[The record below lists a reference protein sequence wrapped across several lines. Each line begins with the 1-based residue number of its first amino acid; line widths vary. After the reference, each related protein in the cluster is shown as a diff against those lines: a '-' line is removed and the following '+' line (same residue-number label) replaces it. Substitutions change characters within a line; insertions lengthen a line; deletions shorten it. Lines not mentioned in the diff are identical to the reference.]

1 LRAASA
7 ATADPPW
14 LKQASAVNLS
24 RLFIERPIGTSL
36 LSMGIFLF
44 GMLAYFSLPVAPL
57 PQLEF
62 PVIFVSANQPGASP
76 EVMAQTVAA
85 PLERHFGQIP
95 GVNEITSTSS
105 LGSSVVIMQFDLSRD
120 IDGAARDVQ
129 AAINAAQ
136 ADLPAGLP
144 SPPVYRKANPNDAP
158 ILILAITSDTL
169 PLAQLFD
176 LADTRVSPGVAQI
189 AGVSEVQISGA
200 AKPAVRIE
208 ADAGALAS
216 MGLSMDAVRN
226 AVSGLTAN
234 APKGAIAG
242 DGQTWMISANDQ
254 LSSAA
259 DFQRTIIGKRDG
271 TPIPLASVARVY
283 SGPEN
288 AQQAAWANGERAILL
303 FVRKQ
308 STANVIETVDS
319 IIGELPRFRALLPPA
334 AKLSVISDRTQTIR
348 ASVNEV
354 QHSLV
359 ISIVLVVLVMF
370 LFLRRGVPTAIAGIT
385 VPVVLT
391 ATFGVMWLMKFSL
404 DNLSLMALTVCV
416 GFIVDDAIVV
426 IENIVRHLERGEA
439 PLTAALRGAREIGFT
454 IVSMTVSLVAVFI
467 PILFIGGIQGR
478 LLNEFAVTL
487 TAAIAVSGVIS
498 LMLTP
503 SLCGLY
509 LRADAPT
516 RQPNRFERALEQGFD
531 WMLGGYRIGLDWTL
545 RHTIVMGFVTVA
557 TVVAT
562 IHLFIVIPKGSFP
575 TQDTGVLFGN
585 FVAAQDISF
594 SAIAEKT
601 ERLAAVVLADPDVKT
616 AAYSV
621 GSNGRGNSNS
631 GRMFI
636 TLRTREEGRK
646 KTSDQII
653 ERMRKPL
660 AAVEGIQMYMQP
672 VQDLRFGGRATRS
685 QFLYALSATDLKD
698 LYEWAPKVQ
707 DRLSALPQLKDVSSD
722 LEQSA
727 LQLNVIVNRDAASRL
742 GLTPQRIDAAL
753 YNAYGQR
760 QIATLYDKS
769 NQYRV
774 VLEATPQE
782 RQDPSVLGQLNIL
795 TADGKAVPLSS
806 IARFE
811 VGPTSLS
818 VNHQGQFTVVNL
830 TFNLAPGVAYG
841 DAVKLIDKE
850 LRAMQLPGSISG
862 AYGGAA
868 AQFSGS
874 SNSMPLLILTALVVV
889 YIVLGMLYE
898 SLIHPL
904 TILSTLPSAGLGA
917 LLALRLANME
927 LSIVAMIGIILLIG
941 IVKKNAILL
950 IDFALDAQRNRGLTP
965 REAIY
970 EACLTRFRPIT
981 MTTMAAVCGAL
992 PLAIGLGTGA
1002 ELRQPL
1008 GVAIIGGLIVSQLLT
1023 LYTTPVFYL
1032 GFERLSGRRR
1042 KRLKS
1047 LNIAID

>member
-992 PLAIGLGTGA
+992 PLAVGLGTGA

>member
-1 LRAASA
+1 
-7 ATADPPW
+7 
-14 LKQASAVNLS
+14 
-24 RLFIERPIGTSL
+24 
-36 LSMGIFLF
+36 
-44 GMLAYFSLPVAPL
+44 
-57 PQLEF
+57 
-62 PVIFVSANQPGASP
+62 
-76 EVMAQTVAA
+76 
-85 PLERHFGQIP
+85 
-95 GVNEITSTSS
+95 
-105 LGSSVVIMQFDLSRD
+105 
-120 IDGAARDVQ
+120 
-129 AAINAAQ
+129 
-136 ADLPAGLP
+136 
-144 SPPVYRKANPNDAP
+144 
-158 ILILAITSDTL
+158 
-169 PLAQLFD
+169 
-176 LADTRVSPGVAQI
+176 
-189 AGVSEVQISGA
+189 
-200 AKPAVRIE
+200 
-208 ADAGALAS
+208 
-216 MGLSMDAVRN
+216 
-226 AVSGLTAN
+226 
-234 APKGAIAG
+234 
-242 DGQTWMISANDQ
+242 
-254 LSSAA
+254 
-259 DFQRTIIGKRDG
+259 
-271 TPIPLASVARVY
+271 
-283 SGPEN
+283 
-288 AQQAAWANGERAILL
+288 
-303 FVRKQ
+303 
-308 STANVIETVDS
+308 
-319 IIGELPRFRALLPPA
+319 
-334 AKLSVISDRTQTIR
+334 
-348 ASVNEV
+348 
-354 QHSLV
+354 
-359 ISIVLVVLVMF
+359 
-370 LFLRRGVPTAIAGIT
+370 
-385 VPVVLT
+385 
-391 ATFGVMWLMKFSL
+391 
-404 DNLSLMALTVCV
+404 
-416 GFIVDDAIVV
+416 
-426 IENIVRHLERGEA
+426 
-439 PLTAALRGAREIGFT
+439 
-454 IVSMTVSLVAVFI
+454 
-467 PILFIGGIQGR
+467 
-478 LLNEFAVTL
+478 
-487 TAAIAVSGVIS
+487 
-498 LMLTP
+498 
-503 SLCGLY
+503 
-509 LRADAPT
+509 
-516 RQPNRFERALEQGFD
+516 
-531 WMLGGYRIGLDWTL
+531 MLGGYRIGLDWTL

>member
-1 LRAASA
+1 MRAASA

-562 IHLFIVIPKGSFP
+562 IHLFIVIPKGAFP

>member
-288 AQQAAWANGERAILL
+288 AQQAGWANGKRAILL

-774 VLEATPQE
+774 VLEATPQG

>member
-1 LRAASA
+1 M
-7 ATADPPW
+7 
-14 LKQASAVNLS
+14 NLS
-24 RLFIERPIGTSL
+24 KLFIERPIGTAL
-36 LSMGIFLF
+36 LSLGIFLF

-62 PVIFVSANQPGASP
+62 PIIFVSANQPGASP
-76 EVMAQTVAA
+76 DTMAQTVAA

-95 GVNEITSTSS
+95 GINEITSSSS

-158 ILILAITSDTL
+158 MLILALTSDTL
-169 PLAQLFD
+169 PLEQLFD
-176 LADTRVSPGVAQI
+176 LADTRVSPGIAQVP
-189 AGVSEVQISGA
+189 GVSEVQISGA

-208 ADAGALAS
+208 ANPRALAS

-226 AVSGLTAN
+226 AVAGLTAN
-234 APKGAIAG
+234 SPKGALGNG
-242 DGQTWMISANDQ
+242 DRTWMLSANDQ
-254 LSSAA
+254 LRSAD
-259 DFQRTIIGKRDG
+259 DFGRAIVGNRNG

-283 SGPEN
+283 TGLEN
-288 AQQAAWANGERAILL
+288 AQQAGWANGKRGIL
-303 FVRKQ
+303 FFIRKQ
-308 STANVIETVDS
+308 STANVIKTVDS
-319 IIGELPRFRALLPPA
+319 ILTQLPRFRALLPPA
-334 AKLSVISDRTQTIR
+334 AQLSVISDRTQTIR
-348 ASVNEV
+348 ASVEEV
-354 QHSLV
+354 QRSLI
-359 ISIVLVVLVMF
+359 ISIALVVLVMF
-370 LFLRRGVPTAIAGIT
+370 LFLRRAVPTAIAGVT

-404 DNLSLMALTVCV
+404 DNLSLMALTVSV

-426 IENIVRHLERGEA
+426 IENVVRHLERGES
-439 PLTAALRGAREIGFT
+439 PKIAALRGAREIGFT
-454 IVSMTVSLVAVFI
+454 IVSMTVSLIAVFI

-503 SLCGLY
+503 ALCGRY
-509 LRADAPT
+509 LRAEASDRKPGWL
-516 RQPNRFERALEQGFD
+516 ERGLERGFD
-531 WMLGGYRIGLDWTL
+531 FCFAIYKRGLDRAL
-545 RHTIVMGFVTVA
+545 RHTVIMGFVTLA
-557 TVVAT
+557 TVVLT
-562 IHLFIVIPKGSFP
+562 IYLYIAIPKGSFP

-594 SAIAEKT
+594 AAISEKT

-636 TLRTREEGRK
+636 TLRTREEGRRK
-646 KTSDQII
+646 SSEQII
-653 ERMRKPL
+653 GRLRTKLTE
-660 AAVEGIQMYMQP
+660 VEGIQMYLQP
-672 VQDLRFGGRATRS
+672 VQDLRFGGRGTRA
-685 QFLYALSATDLKD
+685 QYLYALSSASAAD
-698 LYEWAPKVQ
+698 LYEWGPKVMAK
-707 DRLSALPQLKDVSSD
+707 LKALPQLKDVNSD
-722 LEQSA
+722 LEQAA

-742 GLTPQRIDAAL
+742 GITPQRIDAAL

-760 QIATLYDKS
+760 QIATIYDKS

-774 VLEATPQE
+774 VLEATAYE
-782 RQDPSVLGQLNIL
+782 RQDPNILGQLNIL
-795 TADGKAVPLSS
+795 TADGSAVPLST

-811 VGPTSLS
+811 IGPTSLD

-830 TFNLAPGVAYG
+830 TFNLAPGIAIG
-841 DAVKLIDKE
+841 DAMTLVNKTV
-850 LRAMQLPGSISG
+850 AGMALPGSVNGSF
-862 AYGGAA
+862 GGTA

-874 SNSMPLLILTALVVV
+874 SNSMPVLILTALLVV
-889 YIVLGMLYE
+889 YIVLGILYE

-917 LLALRLANME
+917 LLALRIANME
-927 LSIVAMIGIILLIG
+927 LSIVALIGIILLIG

-950 IDFALDAQRNRGLTP
+950 IDFALEVQRSRGLSP
-965 REAIY
+965 HEAIY

-981 MTTMAAVCGAL
+981 MTTMAAVFGAL
-992 PLAIGLGTGA
+992 PLAIGFGTGS

-1008 GVAIIGGLIVSQLLT
+1008 GVAIIGGLIVSQMLT
-1023 LYTTPVFYL
+1023 LYTTPLFYL
-1032 GFERLSGRRR
+1032 GFERLAGR
-1042 KRLKS
+1042 KRQKKLKS
-1047 LNIAID
+1047 LQIIEN

>member
-850 LRAMQLPGSISG
+850 LRVMQLPGSISG

>member
-509 LRADAPT
+509 LRAMP
-516 RQPNRFERALEQGFD
+516 RHGS
-531 WMLGGYRIGLDWTL
+531 RIASSARLS
-545 RHTIVMGFVTVA
+545 R
-557 TVVAT
+557 
-562 IHLFIVIPKGSFP
+562 
-575 TQDTGVLFGN
+575 VLIGCWG
-585 FVAAQDISF
+585 
-594 SAIAEKT
+594 AIA
-601 ERLAAVVLADPDVKT
+601 
-616 AAYSV
+616 SV
-621 GSNGRGNSNS
+621 WIGRC
-631 GRMFI
+631 
-636 TLRTREEGRK
+636 
-646 KTSDQII
+646 
-653 ERMRKPL
+653 
-660 AAVEGIQMYMQP
+660 GIP
-672 VQDLRFGGRATRS
+672 SL
-685 QFLYALSATDLKD
+685 
-698 LYEWAPKVQ
+698 W
-707 DRLSALPQLKDVSSD
+707 VS
-722 LEQSA
+722 
-727 LQLNVIVNRDAASRL
+727 
-742 GLTPQRIDAAL
+742 
-753 YNAYGQR
+753 
-760 QIATLYDKS
+760 
-769 NQYRV
+769 
-774 VLEATPQE
+774 
-782 RQDPSVLGQLNIL
+782 
-795 TADGKAVPLSS
+795 
-806 IARFE
+806 
-811 VGPTSLS
+811 
-818 VNHQGQFTVVNL
+818 
-830 TFNLAPGVAYG
+830 
-841 DAVKLIDKE
+841 
-850 LRAMQLPGSISG
+850 
-862 AYGGAA
+862 
-868 AQFSGS
+868 
-874 SNSMPLLILTALVVV
+874 
-889 YIVLGMLYE
+889 
-898 SLIHPL
+898 
-904 TILSTLPSAGLGA
+904 
-917 LLALRLANME
+917 
-927 LSIVAMIGIILLIG
+927 
-941 IVKKNAILL
+941 
-950 IDFALDAQRNRGLTP
+950 
-965 REAIY
+965 
-970 EACLTRFRPIT
+970 
-981 MTTMAAVCGAL
+981 
-992 PLAIGLGTGA
+992 
-1002 ELRQPL
+1002 
-1008 GVAIIGGLIVSQLLT
+1008 
-1023 LYTTPVFYL
+1023 
-1032 GFERLSGRRR
+1032 
-1042 KRLKS
+1042 
-1047 LNIAID
+1047 

>member
-334 AKLSVISDRTQTIR
+334 ATLSVISDRTQTIR

-992 PLAIGLGTGA
+992 PLAVGLGTGA

>member
-516 RQPNRFERALEQGFD
+516 RQPNRFERALKQGFD

-594 SAIAEKT
+594 SAIAENT

-992 PLAIGLGTGA
+992 PLAVGLGTGA

>member
-1 LRAASA
+1 MRAASA

-516 RQPNRFERALEQGFD
+516 RQPNRFERALERGFD

-545 RHTIVMGFVTVA
+545 RHTVVMGFVTVA

-562 IHLFIVIPKGSFP
+562 IHLFIVIPKGAFP

-660 AAVEGIQMYMQP
+660 AAVEGIQMFMQP
-672 VQDLRFGGRATRS
+672 VQDLRFGGRATRA
-685 QFLYALSATDLKD
+685 QYLYALNATDIQD

>member
-1 LRAASA
+1 M
-7 ATADPPW
+7 
-14 LKQASAVNLS
+14 NLS

-95 GVNEITSTSS
+95 GINEITSTSS

-242 DGQTWMISANDQ
+242 DGQTWIISANDQ
-254 LSSAA
+254 LSSAE
-259 DFQRTIIGKRDG
+259 DFRRTIIGKRDG

-288 AQQAAWANGERAILL
+288 AQQAGWANGKRAILL

-319 IIGELPRFRALLPPA
+319 IIAELPRFRALLPPA
-334 AKLSVISDRTQTIR
+334 ATLSVISDRTQTIR

-370 LFLRRGVPTAIAGIT
+370 LFLPRGVPTAIAGIT

-487 TAAIAVSGVIS
+487 TAAITVSGVIS

-516 RQPNRFERALEQGFD
+516 RQPNSFERALEQGFD

-653 ERMRKPL
+653 ERMRRPL
-660 AAVEGIQMYMQP
+660 AAVEGIQMFMQP
-672 VQDLRFGGRATRS
+672 VQDLRFGGRATRA
-685 QFLYALSATDLKD
+685 QYLYALNATDIQD

-841 DAVKLIDKE
+841 DAVTLIDKE